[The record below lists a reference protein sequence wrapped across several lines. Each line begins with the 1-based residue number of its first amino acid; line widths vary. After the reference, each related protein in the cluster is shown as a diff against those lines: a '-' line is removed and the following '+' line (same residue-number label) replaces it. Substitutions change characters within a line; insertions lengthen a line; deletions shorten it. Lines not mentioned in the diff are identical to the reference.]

1 MISLI
6 VRRLALAVPIV
17 LLVSFAVF
25 CLALFLPGDPAV
37 AIAGGADAS
46 PERIAE
52 IRAELRL
59 DDPFLVR
66 YGRWLGNAL
75 RFDFGRSLISGR
87 PVSEDLLAKLP
98 VTLSVGGLAVLI
110 ALLISIPGGIIA
122 GMRPRSVWDRGIV
135 LTTNLGI
142 AIPSF
147 WLALMLV
154 LVFAVRLGWLPVL
167 GYAHPSESVQEWL
180 RHIILPAVALSARM
194 AASLT
199 RQLRAELSEVLSS
212 NYVRTAWAKGATT
225 QRVLIVHAL
234 KNAALPAVTILGL
247 QMSTLVGGSVII
259 EQIFG
264 LPGMGSFALRG
275 MLSRDLPVI
284 QAVTLVYAVVH
295 IGANL
300 LVDLSYGLLNPKVR
314 VS

>member
-1 MISLI
+1 VSALI
-6 VRRLALAVPIV
+6 LRRLALAVPIV

-25 CLALFLPGDPAV
+25 SLALLLPGDPAV

-59 DDPFLVR
+59 DDPFLVQ
-66 YGRWLGNAL
+66 YGRWLGNAVRL
-75 RFDFGRSLISGR
+75 DFGRSLISGR
-87 PVSEDLLAKLP
+87 PVAEDLLVKLP
-98 VTLSVGGLAVLI
+98 VTLSVGAVAVLF
-110 ALLISIPGGIIA
+110 ALLVSIPGGILA
-122 GMRPRSVWDRGIV
+122 GMRPGSVWDRGIV
-135 LTTNLGI
+135 LSTNLGI

-154 LVFAVRLGWLPVL
+154 LVFAVQLGWLPVL
-167 GYAHPSESVQEWL
+167 GYSRWSESPQDWL
-180 RHIILPAVALSARM
+180 RHLVLPAVALSTRM

-199 RQLRAELSEVLSS
+199 RQLRAALAEVLSS

-225 QRVLIVHAL
+225 RRVLIVHAL
-234 KNAALPAVTILGL
+234 KNSALPAITILGL

-275 MLSRDLPVI
+275 ILSRDLPVI

-295 IGANL
+295 VGANL

>member
-1 MISLI
+1 MIALI
-6 VRRLALAVPIV
+6 LRRLGLAVPIV
-17 LLVSFAVF
+17 LGVSFAVF
-25 CLALFLPGDPAV
+25 SLSLLLPGDPAV

-52 IRAELRL
+52 IRAELGL
-59 DDPFLVR
+59 DDPFLVQ

-75 RFDFGRSLISGR
+75 RLDFGRSLITGR
-87 PVSEDLLAKLP
+87 PVADDLRSKLP
-98 VTLSVGGLAVLI
+98 VTLSVGGAAVLI
-110 ALLISIPGGIIA
+110 ALLISLPGGIIA
-122 GMRPRSVWDRGIV
+122 GMRPGSAWDRCIV
-135 LTTNLGI
+135 LSTNLGI

-147 WLALMLV
+147 WLALLLV
-154 LVFAVRLGWLPVL
+154 LVFAVQLGWLPVL
-167 GYAHPSESVQEWL
+167 GYTRLGESPQEWL
-180 RHIILPAVALSARM
+180 RHIILPAVALSTRM

-199 RQLRAELSEVLSS
+199 RQLRAALAEVLSS
-212 NYVRTAWAKGATT
+212 NYVRTAWSKGATSW
-225 QRVLIVHAL
+225 RVLLIHAL
-234 KNAALPAVTILGL
+234 KNASLPAITILGL

-275 MLSRDLPVI
+275 ILSRDMPVI

-295 IGANL
+295 VSANL
-300 LVDLSYGLLNPKVR
+300 LVDLSYGVLNPKVR

>member
-1 MISLI
+1 MIALI
-6 VRRLALAVPIV
+6 LRRLGLAVPIV
-17 LLVSFAVF
+17 GLVSFAVF
-25 CLALFLPGDPAV
+25 SLSLLLPGDPAV

-46 PERIAE
+46 PERIAQ

-59 DDPFLVR
+59 DDPFLLQ

-75 RFDFGRSLISGR
+75 RLDFGRSLISGR
-87 PVSEDLLAKLP
+87 PVADDLLAKLP
-98 VTLSVGGLAVLI
+98 VTLSVGGAAVLI
-110 ALLISIPGGIIA
+110 ALLVSLPGGIIA
-122 GMRPRSVWDRGIV
+122 GMRPGSAWDRGIV
-135 LTTNLGI
+135 LSTNLGI

-147 WLALMLV
+147 WLALMGV
-154 LVFAVRLGWLPVL
+154 LVFAVQLGWLPVM
-167 GYAHPSESVQEWL
+167 GYARLAESPQEWL
-180 RHIILPAVALSARM
+180 RHIILPACALSARM

-199 RQLRAELSEVLSS
+199 RQLRAALTEVLSS
-212 NYVRTAWAKGATT
+212 HYVRTAWAKGAPTR
-225 QRVLIVHAL
+225 RVLIVHAL
-234 KNAALPAVTILGL
+234 KNAALPAITVLGL

-275 MLSRDLPVI
+275 ILSRDIPVI

-295 IGANL
+295 VGANL

>member
-6 VRRLALAVPIV
+6 VRRLVLAVPLL
-17 LLVSFAVF
+17 LLVSLAVF
-25 CLALFLPGDPAV
+25 SLSALLPGDPAV

-59 DDPFLVR
+59 DDPFAVR
-66 YGRWLGNAL
+66 YGRWLAEAL
-75 RFDFGRSLISGR
+75 RFEFGSSLTSGR
-87 PVSEDLLAKLP
+87 RVADDLKARLP
-98 VTLSVGGLAVLI
+98 VTLSVALGAMLI
-110 ALLISIPGGIIA
+110 ALVISIPAGIVA
-122 GMRPRSVWDRGIV
+122 GMRPGSAWDRLVVFG
-135 LTTNLGI
+135 TNLGI
-142 AIPSF
+142 AIPGF

-154 LVFAVRLGWLPVL
+154 LVFAVQLGWLPVL
-167 GYAHPSESVQEWL
+167 GYARLRDSPADWL
-180 RHIILPAVALSARM
+180 RHITLPSLALSARM

-199 RQLRAELSEVLSS
+199 RQLRASMIEVLSS
-212 NYVRTAWAKGATT
+212 NYVRTAWAKGASTP
-225 QRVLIVHAL
+225 RVLAKHAL
-234 KNAALPAVTILGL
+234 KNAALPAITILGL
-247 QMSTLVGGSVII
+247 QTSTLIGGSVII

-264 LPGMGSFALRG
+264 LPGMGSFALRS

-284 QAVTLVYAVVH
+284 QAVTLLFAVVH

-314 VS
+314 LT

>member
-1 MISLI
+1 MIEVVL
-6 VRRLALAVPIV
+6 RRLVLAVPIV
-17 LLVSFAVF
+17 LGVSFAVF
-25 CLALFLPGDPAV
+25 SLSLLLPGDPAV

-59 DDPFLVR
+59 DDPFLVQ

-75 RFDFGRSLISGR
+75 RLDLGRSLITGR
-87 PVSEDLLAKLP
+87 PVSEDLLTKLP

-110 ALLISIPGGIIA
+110 ALLISLPGGIIA
-122 GMRPRSVWDRGIV
+122 GMRPGSVWDRCIV
-135 LTTNLGI
+135 LSTNLGI
-142 AIPSF
+142 AVPSF
-147 WLALMLV
+147 WLALLLV
-154 LVFAVRLGWLPVL
+154 LVFAVQLGWLPVL
-167 GYAHPSESVQEWL
+167 GYTRLDESPEEWL

-199 RQLRAELSEVLSS
+199 RQLRAALTEVLSS
-212 NYVRTAWAKGATT
+212 NYVRSAWSKGAPRW
-225 QRVLIVHAL
+225 RVLIVHAL
-234 KNAALPAVTILGL
+234 KNASLPAITILGL

-264 LPGMGSFALRG
+264 LPGMGNYALRG
-275 MLSRDLPVI
+275 ILSRDLPVI

-295 IGANL
+295 VGANL
-300 LVDLSYGLLNPKVR
+300 MVDLSYGMLNPKVR